1 MSVSMKE
8 VDPAFQGAGQKAYP
22 LGIEVW
28 QIENSKPVAV
38 PESSY
43 GKFLTGECYMI
54 LKTHASKSGGF
65 RYDIHYWI
73 GKDARDDE
81 ADTISIKTLEL
92 DAALGG
98 RAVQYRELQ
107 GYESERFLSCFKP
120 CIIPEETESQE
131 HKTRMFSCKGKYVA
145 HVQEVPCARSSLNH
159 ETICIL
165 DSKNKIFQFNGSN
178 TSIQERAKA
187 LQVVQYIRDTY
198 HGSKCDIATIDDGK
212 LMADAEA
219 GEFWG
224 FFGGFA
230 PLPRKTAAN
239 DAQSTDAHPTQLFC
253 VNKGQAEHVAANSL
267 TKKLLETRQC
277 YLLDCGSEVLVWM
290 GRDTSMEERKAANG
304 AAEEYLRGQDRPKS
318 KIIRMIENFETVCFR
333 SKFVS
338 WPQPTDVVASEE
350 GRGKVAALLR
360 RQGVDVKGLVK
371 AAPKQEEE
379 EEPQPYIDCS
389 GNLQVWRV
397 NGKEKSLLSDT
408 EQSKFYTGDCY
419 IFQYTYSGD
428 EQEECLIGTWFGK
441 KSVKEDKDS
450 ALLQANKMVESFKF
464 LATQARIYE
473 GNEPF
478 LFYAIFQSFMVLKGG
493 LSNGY
498 KNYISEK
505 GLPDD
510 TYKEDGVALFRVQ
523 GSGPENMQSIQV
535 EPVASSLNSSYC
547 YILHQDSIVFNWYG
561 SQTTTDDHDLTERQL
576 DLIKPDLQTRVL
588 KEGVESDQ
596 FWEIL
601 GGQTKYAAKKIPS
614 EAESDP
620 HLFSCTL
627 SKGEDLKGLPMQV
640 AEIYNFNQDD
650 LMTEDILI
658 LDCHTAIFLWVGQE
672 VNSKTKPQALA
683 IGEKFLKLDV
693 LLEKL
698 PLQSPIFIIMEG
710 SEPPF
715 FTRFF
720 TWDSTKSGMH
730 GNSFQRRLSILKD
743 GGRST
748 RNFKPKRRAPV
759 SFGGRSASEKP
770 QRSRSVSCSS
780 DRPRARGRSPAFNAL
795 ASKFDNPGG
804 RNLSTPPPRVSKPS
818 GSSEGG
824 GGGTGGGG
832 GFDAAKVLSKSK
844 AIASL
849 TASYDKP
856 TREKLMPRSLKVSS
870 DSAAKSESNSKINPL
885 NSRVDSHTAKENV
898 TENEVED
905 DEGLTLYPYERLITS
920 STDPA
925 PNIDVTRREMYL
937 SKADF
942 KEKFN
947 MTKDA
952 FYKMPKW
959 RQNKM
964 KTSLGLKKQHMARIQ
979 ATQYHEQDAEQFLEN
994 NGDSRDQLHS
1004 IAVFLYMPT
1013 I

>member
-1 MSVSMKE
+1 M
-8 VDPAFQGAGQKAYP
+8 
-22 LGIEVW
+22 LILTIHRGIEVW

-43 GKFLTGECYMI
+43 GKFFTGECYMI
-54 LKTHASKSGGF
+54 LKTHASKSSGF

-73 GKDARDDE
+73 GKDAREDE
-81 ADTISIKTLEL
+81 AETISIKTLEL

-107 GYESERFLSCFKP
+107 GYETERFLSCFKP
-120 CIIPEETESQE
+120 CIIPEETEPQE
-131 HKTRMFSCKGKYVA
+131 HKTRMFVCKGKHVA

-159 ETICIL
+159 DSIFIL

-198 HGSKCDIATIDDGK
+198 HHSKCDIASIDDGK

-224 FFGGFA
+224 FFSGFA
-230 PLPRKTAAN
+230 PLSRKTTVN
-239 DAQSTDAHPTQLFC
+239 DAQSTDVHPTQLFC
-253 VNKGQAEHVAANSL
+253 VKNGQTERVAAGSL
-267 TKKLLETRQC
+267 TKKLLETNKC
-277 YLLDCGSEVLVWM
+277 YLLDCGSEVHVWM

-318 KIIRMIENFETVCFR
+318 KIIRMIENFETVSFR
-333 SKFVS
+333 SKFDL
-338 WPQPTDVVASEE
+338 WPLATDVVASEE
-350 GRGKVAALLR
+350 GRGKVAALLK

-371 AAPKQEEE
+371 AAPKKEQE

-397 NGKEKSLLSDT
+397 NGREKSLLSDND
-408 EQSKFYTGDCY
+408 QSKFYTGDCY

-441 KSVKEDKDS
+441 KSVKEDRDS
-450 ALLQANKMVESFKF
+450 ALLQANKMVESVKF
-464 LATQARIYE
+464 LATQARICE

-478 LFYAIFQSFMVLKGG
+478 LFYAIFQSFMVFKGG

-547 YILHQDSIVFNWYG
+547 YILHKDSLVFTWNG
-561 SQTTTDDHDLTERQL
+561 SQTTTEDHDLVERQL
-576 DLIKPDLQTRVL
+576 DLIKPDMQTRVH

-601 GGQTKYAAKKIPS
+601 GGKTKYATKKIPH

-627 SKGEDLKGLPMQV
+627 SKGEDLKV
-640 AEIYNFNQDD
+640 SEIYNFNQDD
-650 LMTEDILI
+650 LMTEDIYI
-658 LDCHTAIFLWVGQE
+658 LDCHTSIFLWVGQE
-672 VNSKTKPQALA
+672 VNAKTKTQALA
-683 IGEKFLKLDV
+683 IGEKFLERDV

-698 PLQSPIFIIMEG
+698 SLQTPVFITMEG

-720 TWDSTKSGMH
+720 KWDSSKSAMH

-748 RNFKPKRRAPV
+748 MNHKPKRRAPV
-759 SFGGRSASEKP
+759 SFGGRSGSEKP
-770 QRSRSVSCSS
+770 QRSRSVSCTS

-804 RNLSTPPPRVSKPS
+804 RNPSTPQPRNLSTPPPTGSTEGSGGSLDTSKVIS
-818 GSSEGG
+818 NY
-824 GGGTGGGG
+824 
-832 GFDAAKVLSKSK
+832 K

-849 TASYDKP
+849 TASFEKP
-856 TREKLMPRSLKVSS
+856 TREKLMPRSIKVSS
-870 DSAAKSESNSKINPL
+870 DSTTKAESNYRINPL
-885 NSRVDSHTAKENV
+885 NSRIDSQKVKENV
-898 TENEVED
+898 KENEVED
-905 DEGLTLYPYERLITS
+905 DEGLTLYPYDRLTTS

-942 KEKFN
+942 KEQFN
-947 MTKDA
+947 MTKDE

-964 KTSLGLKKQHMARIQ
+964 KTTLKL
-979 ATQYHEQDAEQFLEN
+979 F
-994 NGDSRDQLHS
+994 
-1004 IAVFLYMPT
+1004 
-1013 I
+1013 